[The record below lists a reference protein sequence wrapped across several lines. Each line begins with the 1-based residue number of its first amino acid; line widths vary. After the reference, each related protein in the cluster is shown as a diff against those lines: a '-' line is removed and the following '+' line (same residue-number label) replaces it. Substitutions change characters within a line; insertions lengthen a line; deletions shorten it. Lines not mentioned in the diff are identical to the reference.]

1 MSTSSSFR
9 PFGYTLFA
17 VIVLAILIT
26 LESSSPPSATV
37 TANTPDSAEEQDDND
52 APDTGFVNQEED
64 LGNDPMRARHL
75 DLGMVPI
82 DTGTFAL
89 EATDT
94 GLVALFAPIP
104 NTDSGLEFIPAEIDD
119 GLLPDPPK
127 RFDGFNLS
135 ED

>member
-1 MSTSSSFR
+1 MSTPRFVR
-9 PFGYTLFA
+9 PLGYALFA
-17 VIVLAILIT
+17 IVILCAIGT
-26 LESSSPPSATV
+26 LESSSPPSTPVVAG
-37 TANTPDSAEEQDDND
+37 TPDSAEEPHDND
-52 APDTGFVNQEED
+52 APDTGFVNQEQD

-75 DLGMVPI
+75 DLGMVPF